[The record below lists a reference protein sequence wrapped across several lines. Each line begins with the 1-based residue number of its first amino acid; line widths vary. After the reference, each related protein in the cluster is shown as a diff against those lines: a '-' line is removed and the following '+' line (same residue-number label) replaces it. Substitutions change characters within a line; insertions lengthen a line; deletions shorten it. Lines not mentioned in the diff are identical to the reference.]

1 MRFTSTV
8 LALLP
13 FLFSLGRT
21 VSAIP
26 QDLTDQL
33 AAANAAQWP
42 VNGQQGCPLEPPR
55 TSTIPTLP
63 DLAALALALSWVFLQ
78 LVRSR
83 LLMRASRSLD
93 PRLPRPL
100 LRLELFLSGRSA
112 DGRPGDLAI
121 RSKSR
126 VHIQ

>member
-42 VNGQQGCPLEPPR
+42 VNGQQGCPLDAAKDIYYSHSARLGGSSTSVVMGFPTAGAQPPADACQSVAGPEVTKAPAEAR
-55 TSTIPTLP
+55 ALP
-63 DLAALALALSWVFLQ
+63 QWKK
-78 LVRSR
+78 R
-83 LLMRASRSLD
+83 
-93 PRLPRPL
+93 
-100 LRLELFLSGRSA
+100 GRS
-112 DGRPGDLAI
+112 
-121 RSKSR
+121 SW
-126 VHIQ
+126 